1 MSYLE
6 PIREKYNSM
15 SNGDIA
21 SLIKNNLEEVKD
33 SAKKTMDEINSALG
47 I

>member
-1 MSYLE
+1 
-6 PIREKYNSM
+6 M

-33 SAKKTMDEINSALG
+33 SAKKTMNEIKRNETRQK
-47 I
+47 

>member
-1 MSYLE
+1 
-6 PIREKYNSM
+6 M

-21 SLIKNNLEEVKD
+21 SLMKNNLDEVKD
-33 SAKKTMDEINSALG
+33 SAKKTMNEINSALG